1 MKEKNV
7 KWFIVLLMLVLV
19 AVVADIVIRV
29 NCSYQCKD
37 TSQQLVIPVEFMY
50 KYPDCANKLIEAANL
65 TNVHMVPP
73 GTLER
78 KRLMQSSLYNR
89 NLSEK

>member
-7 KWFIVLLMLVLV
+7 KWIIVLFMLVLV
-19 AVVADIVIRV
+19 AIAADIAIRL
-29 NCSYQCKD
+29 NWSHQSN
-37 TSQQLVIPVEFMY
+37 SQQLVIPVEFMY

-73 GTLER
+73 GTLEQ
-78 KRLMQSSLYNR
+78 KRLKQSSFYNR

>member
-7 KWFIVLLMLVLV
+7 KWFIVLLVLVLV
-19 AVVADIVIRV
+19 AIVADIAIRL
-29 NCSYQCKD
+29 NWNYQNKD

-65 TNVHMVPP
+65 TNVHMIPP
-73 GTLER
+73 GTLEAR
-78 KRLMQSSLYNR
+78 RYNQSKLYKISR
-89 NLSEK
+89 

>member
-7 KWFIVLLMLVLV
+7 KWIIVLLMLVLV
-19 AVVADIVIRV
+19 AIVADIVIRS
-29 NCSYQCKD
+29 NWSPQSN
-37 TSQQLVIPVEFMY
+37 SQQLVIPVEFMY
-50 KYPDCANKLIEAANL
+50 KYPDCANKLVEVANL
-65 TNVHMVPP
+65 TNIHMVPP
-73 GTLER
+73 GTLEQ